1 MTKHKD
7 LTPEEWKG
15 VDWKSTFHERRMIFK
30 IPVDN
35 IPEEE
40 IDEYIR
46 EITKK
51 LKAVRD
57 PELSS
62 NTDDKNFWLPA
73 NSGTTS
79 DFNAYFYQIEPK
91 SYFWTDLN
99 QLLLYLNGIR
109 NSGNQWYENAWK
121 AEVDFLLTGLENTI
135 KRGYEL
141 KDVKDYSN
149 DEDIPYYFNGVD
161 GIITNIKN
169 TADSYDNKNEFLKE
183 LIRTIEYTLKLG
195 YNLTNGLKMERK
207 EVYKRIDG
215 ERDYQDK
222 TWVARRTKDGTP
234 DEEKGVAEWITYI
247 EHHLREAKNAVYY
260 LDTNEALAEVRKVAA
275 LAVRAMEIHGC
286 PERVILEEPKSCS
299 CGANCAHEKK

>member
-1 MTKHKD
+1 MMTEDKNPK
-7 LTPEEWKG
+7 PEWCADNWKNT
-15 VDWKSTFHERRMIFK
+15 SHERRMIFK
-30 IPVDN
+30 IPVDGV
-35 IPEEE
+35 PEEE

-109 NSGNQWYENAWK
+109 NSGNQWYENAWR
-121 AEVDFLLTGLENTI
+121 AEVDFLLTGLKNTI
-135 KRGYEL
+135 KRGYKL
-141 KDVKDYSN
+141 KRVDDNYY
-149 DEDIPYYFNGVD
+149 DENIPYCFGSID
-161 GIITNIKN
+161 GMIINIES
-169 TADSYDNKNEFLKE
+169 TADSFDNYNEFLKDF
-183 LIRTIEYTLKLG
+183 IKTIEYTLKLG
-195 YNLTNGLKMERK
+195 YNLSNGLKMERK

-222 TWVARRTKDGTP
+222 AWVARRTADGTP

-260 LDTNEALAEVRKVAA
+260 LDTNQALAEIRKVTA
-275 LAVRAMEIHGC
+275 LGVRAMEIHGC
-286 PERVILEEPKSCS
+286 PERVILDVPKPS
-299 CGANCAHEKK
+299 CGDGCECKK

>member
-1 MTKHKD
+1 MMTEDKNPK
-7 LTPEEWKG
+7 PEWCADNWKNT
-15 VDWKSTFHERRMIFK
+15 SHERRMIFK
-30 IPVDN
+30 IPVDGV
-35 IPEEE
+35 PEEE

-135 KRGYEL
+135 KRGYRFKKIGVDTGE
-141 KDVKDYSN
+141 DV
-149 DEDIPYYFNGVD
+149 PYYFNDID
-161 GIITNIKN
+161 GIVANIKN
-169 TADSYDNKNEFLKE
+169 TADSYDNKNEFLKD

-234 DEEKGVAEWITYI
+234 DEEKSVAEWIIYI
-247 EHHLREAKNAVYY
+247 ENHLLKAKHAVYY
-260 LDTNEALAEVRKVAA
+260 LDTNRALAEVRKVAA
-275 LAVRAMEIHGC
+275 LAVRAMEIHGA
-286 PERVILEEPKSCS
+286 PERVVLEEPKSS
-299 CGANCAHEKK
+299 CGVDGCGGNCKK